1 MSFFAELKRRNVFK
15 VAAAYL
21 IISWLIMQ
29 AGDTLAPALH
39 LPEWVNSLLA
49 FFLILGFPLALF
61 FSWAFEMTPE
71 GIKKEK
77 DVDRSKSMTSVTG
90 QKLNNAIIGVLVLAL
105 AYFAIDKFVLAPGR
119 DLPGSD
125 PFSQQTADQAT
136 NVGEKSA
143 LTPTEANKETI
154 QSIAV
159 LPFVDMSANND
170 NEYFSDGLTEELLNI
185 LANIKELRV
194 AGRTSSFAFKG
205 KDEDLRSIGEKLN
218 VVSILEGS
226 VRKDDKRNRVRITA
240 QLVNVADGYHLWSE
254 SYDRDLDDIFAI
266 QDEIAHEVARA
277 LRITLLGEDD
287 ALLEQVKSTEIN
299 AYDFYLKGLQGI
311 NESGFVS
318 LDNAVT
324 QFQQALSLDPAYT
337 PAKVGLVKAWTSM
350 ANTGAMSQ
358 QQALSRGLPLLEQV
372 LAEQPNNSAARVQ
385 MANLRVYEGDIEAA
399 EKEYIAALDDN
410 PRNTIG
416 LKQYGRFLFNNGQVE
431 KGMTLIQ
438 AALEIDPYST
448 QVLWE
453 QCQTNAYLQRVEIAL
468 AACERFKEIEPE
480 SPQGWYGRGVAYNF
494 SGDIARGAKAFSEA
508 IEKDPGDF
516 EMLAGMAQFWLTMG
530 DAEQAGLWLKRAEAI
545 GAGQPVPIISRL
557 MLLMYRE
564 QHELARDLAKKTL
577 ALNADDRFGSQY
589 TLRQLWAFE
598 LASAG
603 DYQSALTP
611 FRQSLPW
618 AFETELV
625 LPQNVEGQLGDI
637 IQIAALLKLA
647 DATSQRPAQLL
658 EVVEEL
664 NGKQHPGWGIWASD
678 LTSAYIATIRGES
691 ETALQSLNNAWDKQ
705 WRLGWRRILLQDAVI
720 TQLRNEPGYQELIAR
735 FEADMERQRLLAY
748 ELLEI
753 KK

>member
-1 MSFFAELKRRNVFK
+1 MSIFAELKRRNVFK
-15 VAAAYL
+15 VAAAY
-21 IISWLIMQ
+21 IIVSWLIMQ

-61 FSWAFEMTPE
+61 FAWAFEMTPE

-77 DVDRSKSMTSVTG
+77 DVDRSKSITSVTG

-105 AYFAIDKFVLAPGR
+105 AYFAIDKFILTPGR
-119 DLPGSD
+119 DLPGTD
-125 PFSQQTADQAT
+125 HFSQQIASQAT
-136 NVGEKSA
+136 DVGEKSA
-143 LTPTEANKETI
+143 LSPIEANKETI

-185 LANIKELRV
+185 LANIKELQV

-254 SYDRDLDDIFAI
+254 TYDRDLDDIFAI
-266 QDEIAHEVARA
+266 QGEIAHEVARA

-287 ALLEQVKSTEIN
+287 ARLEQVKSTEIG
-299 AYDFYLKGLQGI
+299 AYDFYLKGLQDLNQG
-311 NESGFVS
+311 GFVS
-318 LDNAVT
+318 LDSAVT
-324 QFQQALSLDPAYT
+324 QFQQVLSLDPAYT
-337 PAKVGLVKAWTSM
+337 PAKVGLVNAWNAM
-350 ANTGAMSQ
+350 ANTGAISR

-372 LAEQPNNSAARVQ
+372 LAEQPRNSAARVQ
-385 MANLRVYEGDIEAA
+385 MANLRVHEGNNEAA
-399 EKEYIAALDDN
+399 EKEYIAALVDN
-410 PRNTIG
+410 PRNAIG

-431 KGMTLIQ
+431 KGMDLIQ

-453 QCQTNAYLQRVEIAL
+453 QCQTNAYLQRVEISL
-468 AACERFKEIEPE
+468 AACELIREIEPE
-480 SPQGWYGRGVAYNF
+480 SPQGWYGWAVAHNF
-494 SGDIARGAKAFSEA
+494 SGDLARGLRGFSEA
-508 IEKDPGDF
+508 IKRDPGDF
-516 EMLAGMAQFWLTMG
+516 EMLAGVAQLWLMMG
-530 DAEQAGLWLKRAEAI
+530 DAEQARQWLTRAEAI
-545 GAGQPVPIISRL
+545 GAGQPVPTISRL
-557 MLLMYRE
+557 MLLKYRE
-564 QHELARDLAKKTL
+564 QHDLARDLAEKTL

-589 TLRQLWAFE
+589 MLRQLWAFE
-598 LASAG
+598 LARAG
-603 DYQSALTP
+603 DYQTALTP
-611 FRQSLPW
+611 FRQALPW
-618 AFETELV
+618 AFEAELV
-625 LPQNVEGQLGDI
+625 LPQDVENQLGDM

-647 DATSQRPAQLL
+647 DPTSQRPAQLL
-658 EVVEEL
+658 EVVEGL

-678 LTSAYIATIRGES
+678 LTSAYIAAIRGES
-691 ETALQSLNNAWDKQ
+691 EAALQSLNNAWDKQ
-705 WRLGWRRILLQDAVI
+705 WRLGWRRVLLEDAVM
-720 TQLRNEPGYQELIAR
+720 TQLRNEPGFQELVAR

-748 ELLEI
+748 ELMEI
-753 KK
+753 IK